1 MKINLVHFV
10 LIFLIIC
17 GYLSNSYEDIYK
29 EDVKEEE
36 KITIVE
42 GASTPQKG
50 SYVEYYQ
57 PSYVEI
63 LPYETVIWINLDSTG
78 HTVTSGT
85 PIDGPDGLFDSG
97 IFTTKEVFLYTFD
110 KEGTYP
116 YFCQIHPWM
125 DGKIL
130 VIESKQPTKDEPIE
144 IPVWVKNNARWWSE
158 NKIGDSDFVKGIEY
172 LIKQEII
179 KVPKTNAD
187 TTIPE
192 SQKIPSWIKNN
203 AGRWASNQIADS
215 DFVKGIE
222 YLIKSGIIK
231 V

>member
-1 MKINLVHFV
+1 MKINFVHFI

-29 EDVKEEE
+29 EDVEEE

-130 VIESKQPTKDEPIE
+130 VIESKQPTKDESIE
-144 IPVWVKNNARWWSE
+144 IPVWVKKNARWWSE